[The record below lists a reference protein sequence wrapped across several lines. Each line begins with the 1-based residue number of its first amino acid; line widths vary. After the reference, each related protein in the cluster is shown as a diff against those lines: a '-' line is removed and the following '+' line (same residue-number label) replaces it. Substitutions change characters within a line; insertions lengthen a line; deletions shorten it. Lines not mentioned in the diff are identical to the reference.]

1 LNDCFFE
8 EKLDKKKKFE
18 IFEENLMKL
27 EMDYNLLGI
36 VDIVLNHT
44 STNSQWLYDNPDSAY
59 NLVNSPHLTSAF
71 ILDDVLI
78 YFIYSK

>member
-1 LNDCFFE
+1 MNDCFFE

-44 STNSQWLYDNPDSAY
+44 STNSQWLYDNHDSAY